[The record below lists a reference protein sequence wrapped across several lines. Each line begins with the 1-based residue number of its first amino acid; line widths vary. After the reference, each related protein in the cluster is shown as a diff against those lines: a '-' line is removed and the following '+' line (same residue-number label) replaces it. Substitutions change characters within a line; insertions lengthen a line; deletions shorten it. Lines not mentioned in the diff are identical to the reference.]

1 MDWVDEEGGAPAERP
16 VARESWREPRGESR
30 SSRRGLEERLEGWM
44 TRGREL
50 VDGVSGTRPG
60 TRPSGRWAE
69 RPGGGQGGLDGLGR
83 WVEGRLDWL
92 LDDRDDWREPWQEG
106 DRPPLERSE
115 APSIP
120 PQRSRLPLEAISRRG
135 VPSSVPGPSWRPSRA
150 DGAGV
155 EPPRMGVPER
165 AQAAAQAAPAKGSDP
180 TGPSA
185 DGWPE
190 AEAFSVP
197 RWRREE
203 PPPQGANPSAAP
215 VPGSPPGRPL
225 PRSTR
230 RR

>member
-1 MDWVDEEGGAPAERP
+1 
-16 VARESWREPRGESR
+16 
-30 SSRRGLEERLEGWM
+30 M

-60 TRPSGRWAE
+60 TRPSGRGAE

-106 DRPPLERSE
+106 DRPS
-115 APSIP
+115 
-120 PQRSRLPLEAISRRG
+120 PQRTEVPPPSPSRSRVPLEAISRRG
-135 VPSSVPGPSWRPSRA
+135 IPGSVSGTSWRAPRSEL
-150 DGAGV
+150 AGV
-155 EPPRMGVPER
+155 EPPPAM
-165 AQAAAQAAPAKGSDP
+165 APAPKP
-180 TGPSA
+180 PSPEA
-185 DGWPE
+185 WPE
-190 AEAFSVP
+190 DESFTVP

-203 PPPQGANPSAAP
+203 PPPPPAATP
-215 VPGSPPGRPL
+215 LAEPAPAVVPGRPL